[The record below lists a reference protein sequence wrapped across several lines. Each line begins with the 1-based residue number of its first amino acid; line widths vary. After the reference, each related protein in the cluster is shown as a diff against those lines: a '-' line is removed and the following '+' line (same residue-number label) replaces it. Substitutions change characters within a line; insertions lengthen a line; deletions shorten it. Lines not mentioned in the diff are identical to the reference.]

1 MAFSGAAFMA
11 TSVLPAARRTND
23 GPVDRWCIQHPVQIT
38 RAVGLVA
45 QVGEGSLDQATGEIA
60 DEGQR
65 LVAAAE
71 AFQPYDHADGTALLT
86 SFLGLS
92 VACQQAG
99 YKPSWFDAQSLAS
112 R

>member
-1 MAFSGAAFMA
+1 MRFDDAADLA
-11 TSVLPAARRTND
+11 WAGGDAAE
-23 GPVDRWCIQHPVQIT
+23 
-38 RAVGLVA
+38 RAP
-45 QVGEGSLDQATGEIA
+45 ATGEIA

-86 SFLGLS
+86 SFVGLS